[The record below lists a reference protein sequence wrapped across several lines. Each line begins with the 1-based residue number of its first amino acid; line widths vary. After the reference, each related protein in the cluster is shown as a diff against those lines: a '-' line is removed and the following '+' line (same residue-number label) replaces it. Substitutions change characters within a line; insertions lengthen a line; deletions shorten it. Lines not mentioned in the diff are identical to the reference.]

1 MVTYNPFK
9 NLYKVFG
16 KTLPEK
22 RAKRDGRNPATGA
35 FSSNTAS
42 GAVDLTIDVAM
53 VKGVKN
59 VVLPDKKKL
68 REKENSPDNVD
79 TVFNDKVTHVFSY
92 DAENPDE
99 STYTLTD
106 AYSESVDIPYF
117 VDSGNNVVFKL
128 DEIEIVA
135 LVDNPTVFCFVS
147 NEITY
152 VHGYCRRNVNG
163 GLLASGQ
170 NVENYQPI
178 ADVRLGKIFMEYN
191 P

>member
-35 FSSNTAS
+35 FSSNNVS

-79 TVFNDKVTHVFSY
+79 TVFKDKVTHVFSY

-117 VDSGNNVVFKL
+117 ADSGNNVVFKL

-135 LVDNPTVFCFVS
+135 LVDNPTMFCFIS
-147 NEITY
+147 NEIAY